1 METIKE
7 IIAEMRKRFEPYA
20 KSDSNDARYVA
31 YLGYA
36 EFADR
41 IEQAVTKCNQP
52 ETVTNCNGLGNAAKM
67 REALE
72 KMRDFM
78 DAMNSSQEPIE
89 YGEYS
94 WAVDTIDDALSAPPR
109 NCDRFGSWREA
120 NAEWWKYEVLPR
132 VEGVVS
138 GTEQPF
144 EEWLFAKA
152 KESLNK

>member
-1 METIKE
+1 MKIIKD
-7 IIAEMRKRFEPYA
+7 IAAEMRNLAQGYKE
-20 KSDSNDARYVA
+20 SNDKIPRRHIGIMITRY
-31 YLGYA
+31 
-36 EFADR
+36 ADK
-41 IEQAVTKCNQP
+41 IEQVVTKCNQP
-52 ETVTNCNGLGNAAKM
+52 EPVTNCNSLNAAKM

>member
-1 METIKE
+1 MTPKEKQFILERVENALAEIEKHSGRAERKIKRLLLEIRNECEHANEAVLVREQVRET
-7 IIAEMRKRFEPYA
+7 
-20 KSDSNDARYVA
+20 
-31 YLGYA
+31 
-36 EFADR
+36 
-41 IEQAVTKCNQP
+41 T
-52 ETVTNCNGLGNAAKM
+52 GNAAKM